1 MPSPA
6 ESIPKKQLAA
16 VSDDSSSLEIREI
29 PVVQPSELEPGRALV
44 KVLYTGVCH
53 TDLHVIRDEWPLKPQ
68 RPAIA
73 GHEGAGV
80 IVAINDPTSNLK
92 VGDRVGIKWI
102 ADSCNQCEF
111 CLSGDDPICQKA
123 KCSGL
128 TASGSF
134 QQYCPAYVSQLTP
147 IPESLNMSQAAPILC
162 AGVTVYKA
170 LKNSAARAGQ
180 WVAIPGAGGGLGSL
194 ALQVSPR
201 SVRPELD
208 SMGH

>member
-1 MPSPA
+1 MPSPT

-16 VSDDSSSLEIREI
+16 VSDDSSSLEMREI

-111 CLSGDDPICQKA
+111 CLGGNDPLCQKS
-123 KCSGL
+123 KISGL
-128 TASGSF
+128 TTSGSF

-147 IPESLNMSQAAPILC
+147 IPDNIDMSQAAPILC
-162 AGVTVYKA
+162 AGVTVFKA

-194 ALQVSPR
+194 ALQVSR
-201 SVRPELD
+201 CAG
-208 SMGH
+208 MGH